1 MRILVDVN
9 LSPAW
14 VDELIAQGFE
24 AVHWTSVGDPRAPDS
39 LIMAYAREHDQVV
52 FTHDLDF
59 GTLLALTRSLGPS
72 VVQVRTQDVLPQALS
87 KLVVNVL
94 RKQEQA
100 LAKGALVTIDAGTSR
115 VRILPVK

>member
-39 LIMAYAREHDQVV
+39 SIMAYAREHDQVV

-72 VVQVRTQDVLPQALS
+72 VV
-87 KLVVNVL
+87 
-94 RKQEQA
+94 
-100 LAKGALVTIDAGTSR
+100 
-115 VRILPVK
+115 